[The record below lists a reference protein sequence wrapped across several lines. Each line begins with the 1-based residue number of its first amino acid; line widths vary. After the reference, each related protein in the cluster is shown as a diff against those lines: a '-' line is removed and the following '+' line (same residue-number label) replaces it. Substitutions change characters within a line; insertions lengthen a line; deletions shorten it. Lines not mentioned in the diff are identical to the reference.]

1 MINPSIAMKAQAALN
16 SLSELEASLLRLQ
29 RQKLQLE
36 QREKALMVAIGRAS
50 EQQLTEL
57 MNESGMGADAFSQLV
72 QRTVQSSIRMPGSD
86 SENLSQTFV
95 RKAPI
100 KFRHPDKPALVWSGR
115 GKTPVWMREL
125 EAEGRLD
132 EARAWG
138 DDEEDDD
145 DEDDF

>member
-1 MINPSIAMKAQAALN
+1 MINPLIELKADAALN
-16 SLSELEASLLRLQ
+16 SLTELEASLLRLQ

-36 QREKALMVAIGRAS
+36 QREKSLMSAMGRAS
-50 EQQLTEL
+50 AQQLTEL
-57 MNESGMGADAFSQLV
+57 MSESGMGAGAFSELV
-72 QRTVQSSIRMPGSD
+72 RRTVQSSVRMPGSD

-115 GKTPVWMREL
+115 GKKPLWIKAL
-125 EAEGRLD
+125 EEEGRLE

-138 DDEEDDD
+138 DDDEDDD
-145 DEDDF
+145 DDDF

>member
-1 MINPSIAMKAQAALN
+1 MINPSIALKAQAALN
-16 SLSELEASLLRLQ
+16 SLTELEASLLRLQ

-36 QREKALMVAIGRAS
+36 QREKSLIAAIGRAS

-57 MNESGMGADAFSQLV
+57 MTESGMGADAFSALV
-72 QRTVQSSIRMPGSD
+72 RRTVQSSVRMPGSE
-86 SENLSQTFV
+86 SENLAQPFV

-115 GKTPVWMREL
+115 GKTPLWIKEL
-125 EAEGRLD
+125 DAAGRLD

-138 DDEEDDD
+138 DDDEEDDD
-145 DEDDF
+145 DDF